1 MSQFM
6 KVRGAIFALAVVFGT
21 ALGAQARPSLA
32 SQARVTKDS
41 AQKLALA
48 QVPGGRV
55 KSAELEREH
64 GKLIWSFDIGVAG
77 KTGIDE
83 VQIDA
88 VTGALVSNVHE
99 TPAMESAEAA
109 ADRRAAAA
117 RRAKK
122 P

>member
-1 MSQFM
+1 MSHLM
-6 KVRGAIFALAVVFGT
+6 MVRGAVFALVVASGT

-32 SQARVTKDS
+32 SQGRVTKDS

-64 GKLIWSFDIGVAG
+64 GKLIWSFDISVAG

-117 RRAKK
+117 RRARK

>member
-21 ALGAQARPSLA
+21 ALGAQARPSLV

-117 RRAKK
+117 RRARK